1 MRSLSFAIVWFLLVA
16 AFSAAADL
24 LILFRLEV
32 THKHVELDRS
42 LLRRIIV
49 AFFGLGRHVKHLPT
63 ATMLTTALRF
73 VEQKRMRF
81 ESETVENTRA
91 FLQRGVRF
99 N

>member
-1 MRSLSFAIVWFLLVA
+1 MLVA
-16 AFSAAADL
+16 GFSAAADL
-24 LILFRLEV
+24 LVLIRLQV
-32 THKHVELDRS
+32 ADKRVELDRS

-63 ATMLTTALRF
+63 ATMLTIALRF